1 MLVRSVCGATLAQSF
16 DHYKECTDDEDG
28 LHRAWLEGNRPF
40 TRAKYVA
47 QVEVVHGSA
56 KYVPSMHAW
65 IDQRAW

>member
-47 QVEVVHGSA
+47 QVEVVIAVA
-56 KYVPSMHAW
+56 K
-65 IDQRAW
+65 R

>member
-1 MLVRSVCGATLAQSF
+1 MLVRSVCGATLGQAF

-47 QVEVVHGSA
+47 QVEVVIAVA
-56 KYVPSMHAW
+56 K
-65 IDQRAW
+65 R